1 MSQPRYSQRLA
12 VIAAAL
18 AALLFSACTATT
30 TVVHARRASPMTH
43 FRAEAGFTPQQT
55 AFIEDNCGP
64 FGIPELDKQW
74 PHGPTAFVIR
84 EGYVLQHSSGDKI
97 ARWVCEHVTQE
108 EVKANPQVARKDPFA
123 PDPQLTGKPRAELPD
138 YKGSGFDRGHAAP
151 AGNQN
156 SSQRLKDETFFLSN
170 MSPQTPLH
178 NQQIW
183 AELEHLVRSWVENNV
198 VSSEYVVTGGFFY
211 DPKEEDPATADGLID
226 FETIGAGAVAVPTHY
241 FKIVLA
247 QDHSGAWEA
256 VAFVEE
262 NRAYKKPFDFTKDI
276 KPIAWIE
283 ERTGIDFFPQ
293 LDPNE
298 KHRLEDPS
306 GTLFH

>member
-1 MSQPRYSQRLA
+1 MRHFKYRHPFAAGLA
-12 VIAAAL
+12 VL
-18 AALLFSACTATT
+18 TLSACAATT
-30 TVVHARRASPMTH
+30 TVHTRRPAPVTH

-55 AFIEDNCGP
+55 EFIEDNCGP
-64 FGIPELDKQW
+64 FGIPELDSEW

-84 EGYVLQHSSGDKI
+84 EGYVLQHSSEDKI
-97 ARWVCEHVTQE
+97 ARWVCEHVTKE
-108 EVKANPQVARKDPFA
+108 EVTQAPGVTRKDPFA
-123 PDPQLTGKPRAELPD
+123 PDPQLAGKPRAELAD
-138 YKGSGFDRGHAAP
+138 YKRSGFDRGHAAP
-151 AGNQN
+151 AGNEN

-170 MSPQTPLH
+170 MSPQTPQH

-198 VSSEYVVTGGFFY
+198 VDSEFVLTGGFFY
-211 DPKEEDPATADGLID
+211 DPKEEDSATADGLID
-226 FETIGAGAVAVPTHY
+226 YETVGTGAVAVPTHY

-247 QDHSGAWEA
+247 KNHAGAWQA

-276 KPIAWIE
+276 MPIAWIE
-283 ERTGIDFFPQ
+283 ERTGIDFFPE

-298 KHRLEDPS
+298 KHRLEDQA

>member
-1 MSQPRYSQRLA
+1 MRQDRYIVGRTLS
-12 VIAAAL
+12 AL
-18 AALLFSACTATT
+18 ALASFILTGCTT
-30 TVVHARRASPMTH
+30 TSVGHAHRPAHVSAL
-43 FRAEAGFTPQQT
+43 RAEAEFNAEQVK
-55 AFIEDNCGP
+55 FIDDNCGP
-64 FGIPELDKQW
+64 FGMPQLDKDW
-74 PHGPTAFVIR
+74 DHGPTVFVVR
-84 EGYVLQHSSGDKI
+84 EGYVLQHSSTDKI
-97 ARWVCEHVTQE
+97 AKWVCEHVTKE
-108 EVKANPQVARKDPFA
+108 EVTSAPGVTRRDPFA
-123 PDPQLTGKPRAELPD
+123 PDPQLTGKPRSELSD

-151 AGNQN
+151 AGDQN

-170 MSPQTPLH
+170 MSPQTPAH

-183 AELEHLVRSWVENNV
+183 AALEDLVRSWIDNGTVD
-198 VSSEYVVTGGFFY
+198 SEFVVTGGFFF
-211 DPKEEDPATADGLID
+211 DPREENPATADGIID
-226 FETIGAGAVAVPTHY
+226 YETVGAGAVAVPTHY

-247 QDHSGAWEA
+247 QDHSGQWEA

-298 KHRLEDPS
+298 KHRLEDQS